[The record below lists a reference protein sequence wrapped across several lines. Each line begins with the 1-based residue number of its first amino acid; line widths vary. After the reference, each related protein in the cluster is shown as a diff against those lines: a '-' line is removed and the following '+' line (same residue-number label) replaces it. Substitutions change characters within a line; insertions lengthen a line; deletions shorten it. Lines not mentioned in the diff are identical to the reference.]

1 MKLKLQKFQLGGEF
15 ASLAVNY
22 IPTSANTTAGA
33 YAPAIA
39 GSEGSSS
46 SASKSSSSKDELNI
60 KDVLKV
66 FDNVKGLPIDV
77 QYVLKDFK

>member
-1 MKLKLQKFQLGGEF
+1 MRLNIRKFQIGGEF

-22 IPTSANTTAGA
+22 IPTSASTTAGA
-33 YAPAIA
+33 YAPAVA
-39 GSEGSSS
+39 TGDS
-46 SASKSSSSKDELNI
+46 SKSSSKSEKDELNI

-77 QYVLKDFK
+77 

>member
-1 MKLKLQKFQLGGEF
+1 MKIKLQKFQIGGEF

-22 IPTSANTTAGA
+22 IPTSASTTAGA

-39 GSEGSSS
+39 SSEGSSS
-46 SASKSSSSKDELNI
+46 KSSKSEKDELSI

-77 QYVLKDFK
+77 

>member
-1 MKLKLQKFQLGGEF
+1 MKIKIKKFQIGGEF

-22 IPTSANTTAGA
+22 IPTSASTTAGA

-39 GSEGSSS
+39 SSS
-46 SASKSSSSKDELNI
+46 ESSSKSSSKSSDKDELSI

-77 QYVLKDFK
+77 

>member
-1 MKLKLQKFQLGGEF
+1 MKLNIRKLQIGGNF

-22 IPTSANTTAGA
+22 IPTSASTTAGA
-33 YAPAIA
+33 YAPAVDT
-39 GSEGSSS
+39 GS
-46 SASKSSSSKDELNI
+46 SKSSSKSSDKDELNI

-77 QYVLKDFK
+77 

>member
-1 MKLKLQKFQLGGEF
+1 MKIKVQKFQLGGEF

-22 IPTSANTTAGA
+22 IPTSASTTAGA

-39 GSEGSSS
+39 GSES
-46 SASKSSSSKDELNI
+46 SKSSRSSTEKDELSI

-77 QYVLKDFK
+77 

>member
-1 MKLKLQKFQLGGEF
+1 MKLHVKKFEIGGEF

-22 IPTSANTTAGA
+22 IPTSASTTAGA
-33 YAPAIA
+33 YAPALA
-39 GSEGSSS
+39 SSESNSN
-46 SASKSSSSKDELNI
+46 KSSSSKDELSM

-77 QYVLKDFK
+77 

>member
-1 MKLKLQKFQLGGEF
+1 MKIKIQKFQLGGEF

-22 IPTSANTTAGA
+22 IPTSASTTAGA
-33 YAPAIA
+33 YAPAITS
-39 GSEGSSS
+39 SESSKS
-46 SASKSSSSKDELNI
+46 SKSSSEKDELSI

-77 QYVLKDFK
+77 

>member
-1 MKLKLQKFQLGGEF
+1 MKLRIQKLQLGGEF

-22 IPTSANTTAGA
+22 IPTSASTTAGA

-39 GSEGSSS
+39 SSDKES
-46 SASKSSSSKDELNI
+46 SRSSKSEKDELSI

-77 QYVLKDFK
+77 SYVLKDFK

>member
-1 MKLKLQKFQLGGEF
+1 MKLNIRKLQIGGNF

-22 IPTSANTTAGA
+22 IPTSASTTAGA
-33 YAPAIA
+33 YAPAVDT
-39 GSEGSSS
+39 GSEGSSKS
-46 SASKSSSSKDELNI
+46 SSKSSDKDELNI

-77 QYVLKDFK
+77 

>member
-1 MKLKLQKFQLGGEF
+1 MKLHVKKFQIGGEF

-22 IPTSANTTAGA
+22 IPTSASTTAGA

-39 GSEGSSS
+39 SSEDSKS
-46 SASKSSSSKDELNI
+46 SKSSSSKDELNI

-77 QYVLKDFK
+77 

>member
-1 MKLKLQKFQLGGEF
+1 MKIKIQKFQLGGEF
-15 ASLAVNY
+15 SSLAVNY
-22 IPTSANTTAGA
+22 IPTSASTTAGA
-33 YAPAIA
+33 YAPAVA
-39 GSEGSSS
+39 SSS
-46 SASKSSSSKDELNI
+46 EDSGRSSKSSEKDELSI

>member
-1 MKLKLQKFQLGGEF
+1 MKIKVQKFQLGGEF

-22 IPTSANTTAGA
+22 IPTSASTTAGA

-39 GSEGSSS
+39 SSEGSSS
-46 SASKSSSSKDELNI
+46 KSSGSSTEKDELSI

-77 QYVLKDFK
+77 

>member
-1 MKLKLQKFQLGGEF
+1 MKIKVQKFQLGGEF

-22 IPTSANTTAGA
+22 IPTSASTTAGA
-33 YAPAIA
+33 YAPAVA
-39 GSEGSSS
+39 GSSDSS
-46 SASKSSSSKDELNI
+46 SKSSSKSDKDELSI

-77 QYVLKDFK
+77 